1 MGLFSSI
8 LGAVAGPIAGL
19 FGSKKSKPQVVENR
33 VDYARMVRDAEA
45 AGFNPLTAL
54 RNGGSAGFSSQI
66 SHPALSSGSF
76 SSGIGEAI
84 ANGVSAWASYDPMA
98 DQKADLEYQ
107 LVQEQL
113 KTVQQMNRQQ
123 GRSFNVPTNTGSSA
137 RYSAGGFTNSV
148 PVASRNPG
156 GSMQTTDP
164 WTGSVFDPF
173 MKINPRLPDAETQS
187 TRYGEIVEMIGGVGV
202 LGGDLAYSG
211 YTYANRKGNVDKAVA
226 EAKAEYNKYVPA
238 MDAGATAFA
247 KGMIPKRDRPYY
259 PDMQDYLRGR
269 GPAW

>member
-33 VDYARMVRDAEA
+33 VDYQRMVRDAEA

-76 SSGIGEAI
+76 SSGIGDAL

-113 KTVQQMNRQQ
+113 KTVQQMNRQER
-123 GRSFNVPTNTGSSA
+123 RSFDVPTYSGANTRSS
-137 RYSAGGFTNSV
+137 SGGFRPNV
-148 PVASRNPG
+148 PVAGVNPG
-156 GSMQTTDP
+156 GSLKVTDP
-164 WTGSVFDPF
+164 WSGSVFDPY
-173 MKINPRLPDAETQS
+173 MTIHPGLPDAETQS

-202 LGGDLAYSG
+202 LGGDLAYSAYKRPTVG
-211 YTYANRKGNVDKAVA
+211 PNVDKAMKEVDDLFVGT
-226 EAKAEYNKYVPA
+226 KPLR
-238 MDAGATAFA
+238 DAGSNAFA
-247 KGMIPKRDRPYY
+247 KASIPKRGKEFY
-259 PDMQDYLRGR
+259 PDMQDFLRAR